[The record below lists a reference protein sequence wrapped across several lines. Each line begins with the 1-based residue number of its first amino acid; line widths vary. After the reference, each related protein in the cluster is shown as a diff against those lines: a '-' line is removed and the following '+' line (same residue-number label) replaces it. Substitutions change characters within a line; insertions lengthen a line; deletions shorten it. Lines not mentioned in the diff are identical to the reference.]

1 MAFCTACGTDIPE
14 NVKFCTA
21 CGNPAGDSAPA
32 APAQQPM
39 PAQQKPSEPY
49 QPQLE
54 LHSQP
59 MPRPEPQQAMPQQQG
74 AYVPPQPQPQP
85 VYAPPVAPAPP
96 VSQGQYAAPAAAPAA
111 AAPPDKRGPYGV
123 MGVMSYIGFG
133 ILYALPLIGW
143 LFCLIMAFALKNRNK
158 RNYARATLIFML
170 VGLVIAVLVYIA
182 LGWVAEVIVEYYGG
196 VSGAG
201 TLGALKSLFDIIP

>member
-1 MAFCTACGTDIPE
+1 M
-14 NVKFCTA
+14 
-21 CGNPAGDSAPA
+21 S
-32 APAQQPM
+32 
-39 PAQQKPSEPY
+39 AQQKPSEPY
-49 QPQLE
+49 QPQLQ

-59 MPRPEPQQAMPQQQG
+59 MPRPEPQQDQPQQQG
-74 AYVPPQPQPQP
+74 AYAQPQQQP
-85 VYAPPVAPAPP
+85 VQPKAAYAPPVAPTPP
-96 VSQGQYAAPAAAPAA
+96 ASQAYYAAPVAAATDDAL
-111 AAPPDKRGPYGV
+111 PDKRGPYGV

-170 VGLVIAVLVYIA
+170 VGLAVAVLAYIA

-196 VSGAG
+196 VSGSG
-201 TLGALKSLFDIIP
+201 TLGAIKSLIDILNLP